1 MATSQAQIKANVA
14 YNRRHDSIT
23 IRPDKPEGVR
33 IRSAAAAA
41 GQSVQAYILDTLRAR
56 MDSDGVPPATDPEE
70 EQ

>member
-23 IRPDKPEGVR
+23 IRPDKSEGAR

-41 GQSVQAYILDTLRAR
+41 GQSVQAYILDTLRVR
-56 MDSDGVPPATDPEE
+56 MDSDGVPPAADQEE

>member
-23 IRPDKPEGVR
+23 IRPDKEEGAR
-33 IRSAAAAA
+33 IRGAAAQA

-56 MDSDGVPPATDPEE
+56 MDRDGVPASQQIEE
-70 EQ
+70 